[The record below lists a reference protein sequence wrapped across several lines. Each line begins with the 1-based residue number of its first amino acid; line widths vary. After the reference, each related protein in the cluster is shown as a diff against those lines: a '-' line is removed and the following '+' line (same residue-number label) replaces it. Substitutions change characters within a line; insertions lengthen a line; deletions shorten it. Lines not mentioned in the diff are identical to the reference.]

1 MFHRMNPLE
10 LAGGWVYGFHDDPMP
25 PYGGLAP
32 RAVLEN
38 SLRSCLVQDPCMI
51 AFSGGRDSSAL
62 LAVAVHVARR
72 DGLPLPIPVTLRYQ
86 DAPGSEESDW
96 QQLVLAHLAVHDHV
110 VISVGD
116 EHDPIGPIAAPL
128 LKRHGVVWPPNFTP
142 SWRQLDTA
150 RGGVL
155 VTGECGDEVL
165 GHKRITAL
173 SNLLRQLKAGR
184 QPDRRLYRPVLHS
197 LVPAPLRR
205 RAELRNRY
213 VRPWLREPVEM
224 QLTQQGLAD
233 ELAYSL
239 HAGRHAWQ
247 CVDRRAVQG
256 MLDSVHAFA
265 AELDVT
271 YSVPFAEPEFV
282 SSLAHAL
289 GVWGWRSRTDAMT
302 RLFGDLLPPA
312 ILGRTTKAH
321 FGHGIF
327 TEHTRAFARQWNGR
341 GVDDELVDP
350 EALRDNWLSELPHLP
365 AMGLLQAAWL
375 ASQPATPAAPEEAPA
390 SRVESTPS

>member
-1 MFHRMNPLE
+1 
-10 LAGGWVYGFHDDPMP
+10 
-25 PYGGLAP
+25 
-32 RAVLEN
+32 
-38 SLRSCLVQDPCMI
+38 
-51 AFSGGRDSSAL
+51 
-62 LAVAVHVARR
+62 
-72 DGLPLPIPVTLRYQ
+72 
-86 DAPGSEESDW
+86 
-96 QQLVLAHLAVHDHV
+96 
-110 VISVGD
+110 
-116 EHDPIGPIAAPL
+116 
-128 LKRHGVVWPPNFTP
+128 
-142 SWRQLDTA
+142 
-150 RGGVL
+150 
-155 VTGECGDEVL
+155 
-165 GHKRITAL
+165 
-173 SNLLRQLKAGR
+173 
-184 QPDRRLYRPVLHS
+184 
-197 LVPAPLRR
+197 
-205 RAELRNRY
+205 
-213 VRPWLREPVEM
+213 M

-321 FGHGIF
+321 FGHGVF